1 MIAGGRDVVDS
12 IEIAIPCK
20 ASWDAMVGDD
30 RVRHCGDC
38 RQNVYNIAAF
48 SRAEAMR
55 LLQQRSGRV
64 CVRIFR
70 RPDGTVITD
79 DCRARLRAARKRGL
93 LIFAGT
99 LLIVAWAQICA
110 QLVGLMGMR
119 RLMSRGNTAGA
130 AAPVAADAPPVGK
143 PTPPVARPIPPEPML
158 PTMGA
163 PPPPEPRRHK
173 PRAKRDRHAGTEVTE
188 SKGKRKLPVIDD
200 ESMGLGDL
208 R

>member
-1 MIAGGRDVVDS
+1 MSAGERDALDC
-12 IEIAIPCK
+12 IEIPIPCK
-20 ASWDAMVGDD
+20 ASWDDMAGDE

-48 SRAEAMR
+48 SRREATQ

-64 CVRIFR
+64 CMRIFR

-99 LLIVAWAQICA
+99 LVVVVWAQICA
-110 QLVGLMGMR
+110 QVFGLINLR
-119 RLMSRGNTAGA
+119 RLMSRGAEPAPIA
-130 AAPVAADAPPVGK
+130 ASPVPTLVPAPP
-143 PTPPVARPIPPEPML
+143 PIPAVGGILPPPSM

-163 PPPPEPRRHK
+163 PPPYQPEPRRK
-173 PRAKRDRHAGTEVTE
+173 PPRRADERHHV
-188 SKGKRKLPVIDD
+188 KMGKPIAPPTVEL
-200 ESMGLGDL
+200 MGDVVDL
-208 R
+208 K

>member
-1 MIAGGRDVVDS
+1 MIASDRDALDC
-12 IEIAIPCK
+12 IEIPIPCK
-20 ASWDAMVGDD
+20 ASWDGMFGDE

-48 SRAEAMR
+48 SRAEATQ
-55 LLQQRSGRV
+55 LLLQRSGRI

-99 LLIVAWAQICA
+99 LLVVAWAQICA
-110 QLVGLMGMR
+110 QFVGLMGLR
-119 RLMSRGNTAGA
+119 RLTSPPIAGGLVS
-130 AAPVAADAPPVGK
+130 APAEVKTVPVRPP
-143 PTPPVARPIPPEPML
+143 IEM

-163 PPPPEPRRHK
+163 PPPMPEPRRHK
-173 PRAKRDRHAGTEVTE
+173 PRRARDRGADKQLSETITM
-188 SKGKRKLPVIDD
+188 GKL
-200 ESMGLGDL
+200 
-208 R
+208 